1 MVFALDMIIKEKVT
15 IKAQFS
21 NTRQCMEREKNVL
34 LDRGFSVA
42 EGVVMFE
49 NNSNTGYS
57 MQKQLLQNL
66 GRKRNIACGMGLR

>member
-1 MVFALDMIIKEKVT
+1 
-15 IKAQFS
+15 
-21 NTRQCMEREKNVL
+21 MEREKNVL